1 MAAPTRATA
10 PAPRR
15 RDAAQTRRLLLATAS
30 TRFARDGYAATTVR
44 DIADD
49 AGVNVAL
56 ISRYF
61 ASKEGLFEAC
71 LSAAASEVRR
81 ASDDTPAEEIAAAM
95 ARRMAGTGHDSRLPE
110 TLLLLL
116 RSSGDERVD
125 EIRRGFLLSIA
136 EKLAA
141 TTGGGSD
148 LLRAEILLGAALGIT
163 LLRSS
168 LTVQPLADATEQDLI
183 APMSDLVNALL
194 GPAAG
199 H

>member
-95 ARRMAGTGHDSRLPE
+95 ARRMAGTGHDSGLPE

-141 TTGGGSD
+141 TTGGRSD

>member
-1 MAAPTRATA
+1 VAAPTRATA

-15 RDAAQTRRLLLATAS
+15 RDAAQTRQLLLATAS

-81 ASDDTPAEEIAAAM
+81 ASDDTPAEEIATAM

-125 EIRRGFLLSIA
+125 DIRRGFLLSIA

-141 TTGGGSD
+141 TAGGGPD

-168 LTVQPLADATEQDLI
+168 LAVQPLADASEQDLI
-183 APMSDLVNALL
+183 EPMSDLVNALL
-194 GPAAG
+194 RPVAG
-199 H
+199 R

>member
-141 TTGGGSD
+141 TTGGRSD